1 MTSHLRHVSLD
12 NSPIYLYLFFLFWPT
27 VPAFPS
33 AHDNKSVA
41 TMTSSSW
48 FNSMH
53 LGFFFFFSFSF
64 FNKFIFLL
72 LLLLDR
78 RTARGLFFNLL
89 TPERDSYFIFA
100 TSRLFF
106 FFLCCGGGGRAKEN
120 ETVGLFVFVY
130 LTNTICFPRS
140 LFETNHQKTQTHI
153 QKIKKDSGIRRFFII
168 EIATGYANFPHKK
181 YWRQQFWKVLKLE
194 SDSYSRWSDSN
205 S

>member
-48 FNSMH
+48 FNSRH
-53 LGFFFFFSFSF
+53 LGFFFFFFFFSF

-106 FFLCCGGGGRAKEN
+106 FFLCCGGGEGK
-120 ETVGLFVFVY
+120 G
-130 LTNTICFPRS
+130 
-140 LFETNHQKTQTHI
+140 K
-153 QKIKKDSGIRRFFII
+153 
-168 EIATGYANFPHKK
+168 
-181 YWRQQFWKVLKLE
+181 
-194 SDSYSRWSDSN
+194 
-205 S
+205 